1 MRRLELLLCLLIAHG
16 CSASAKYDFESGVS
30 DTANVD
36 YDTADTGFD
45 DEDGVSPAWWQLGA
59 AVSLISGLPDAA
71 SSRLSLSL
79 IAEDG
84 ADLCEDTLAVT
95 QIADVAEAPDPAVFS
110 WWEVTAS
117 EPEGGCGPWR
127 SPVPDPVY
135 LGVGA
140 MDPNIEANLSPAG
153 LDDLDGNLNA
163 AYASVDGGDTVYVF
177 GVAGTEAAWL
187 GVDDA
192 ATTGPLSD
200 DTWIIKA
207 IYPFPY

>member
-1 MRRLELLLCLLIAHG
+1 MRRLELLLCLLVAHG
-16 CSASAKYDFESGVS
+16 CSASAKYDFESGN
-30 DTANVD
+30 A
-36 YDTADTGFD
+36 DTADVSYDSADTGSA
-45 DEDGVSPAWWQLGA
+45 DEDSISPAWWQLGA
-59 AVSLISGLPDAA
+59 AVSLLAGVPDAA
-71 SSRLSLSL
+71 SSRLSLAL
-79 IAEDG
+79 FAEDG
-84 ADLCEDTLAVT
+84 AALCEDTLAVT
-95 QIADVAEAPDPAVFS
+95 QIADAAESPDPVVFS
-110 WWEVTAS
+110 WWEIVSS
-117 EPEGGCGPWR
+117 EAEGDCDPWR
-127 SPVPDPVY
+127 TPVPDPLY

-163 AYASVDGGDTVYVF
+163 AYASIDGGDTVYVY